1 MKGSLAIREMVIT
14 TALLAAAAVV
24 ALAVYRATAGL
35 RAAYPPAEVAE
46 AIKALKPVAA
56 PDYIPIYAVKVHYEL
71 SGGRYVLMPGPSPR
85 SCGNCIPPVGWLYA
99 VSFGANASPVYGVY
113 YTAVNSTM
121 YVGGAAVVAP
131 YFGNATLY
139 YLYPMCPG
147 GYRLSERA
155 TNLDNTPI
163 SITIILINCS

>member
-1 MKGSLAIREMVIT
+1 MRLKGQAGGID
-14 TALLAAAAVV
+14 ALIIIAVV
-24 ALAVYRATAGL
+24 VAVAAIIALAMMRMG
-35 RAAYPPAEVAE
+35 
-46 AIKALKPVAA
+46 
-56 PDYIPIYAVKVHYEL
+56 
-71 SGGRYVLMPGPSPR
+71 
-85 SCGNCIPPVGWLYA
+85 
-99 VSFGANASPVYGVY
+99 
-113 YTAVNSTM
+113 

-155 TNLDNTPI
+155 VNLDNTPI